1 MAIGEM
7 AIGAMVHQL
16 ARNWGWIV
24 FRGVAAILF
33 GVLAFAWPSLT
44 LGVLVV
50 IWGAYALS
58 DGLLSLVAAFKI
70 KDAGKP
76 MWPLVVVGLLG
87 IAAGVLT
94 FVWPGMTAL
103 VLLSFIAAWALITG
117 VFQVVAAIRLRKVIS
132 NEWLLAISGVLSM
145 AFGVLMLA
153 RPAAGALA
161 VIWIIGWYATLF
173 GVTLVMLGLRIK
185 GLASSVPKLA

>member
-1 MAIGEM
+1 MALGGM

-33 GVLAFAWPSLT
+33 GVLAFAWPTLT
-44 LGVLVV
+44 LGVLVI

-58 DGLLSLVAAFKI
+58 DGLLALVAAFKF
-70 KDAGKP
+70 KDEGKP
-76 MWPLVVVGLLG
+76 MWSLAVVGLLG
-87 IAAGVLT
+87 IATGVLT
-94 FVWPGMTAL
+94 FAWPGMTAL

-117 VFQVVAAIRLRKVIS
+117 IFQIVAAIRLRKVIS
-132 NEWLLAISGVLSM
+132 NEWLLALSGVLSI

-161 VIWIIGWYATLF
+161 VVWIIGWYATFF
-173 GVTLVMLGLRIK
+173 GLMLVMLGFRIK
-185 GLASSVPKLA
+185 SLASNVPKLA